1 MRRLKKKSL
10 APDQTPPTEQD
21 LSPSVSPSI
30 ATTGV
35 GTVAD
40 LIRDLAGEEAVQFP
54 SLEPSLLES
63 ELKPERK
70 SALEAAPTVSAIHSQ
85 PIVPPPL
92 QPVPDE
98 RTEGWFLGL
107 DIGTTGISAVLLN
120 PTTEQLYPIAWSV
133 LSSPTDH
140 NIDRNIDHNP
150 TPQTEQNPQE
160 KTRRF
165 RLPAVITLTPELNSP
180 KLNSPE
186 LESSGLSTP
195 ESESDPNTLTQARSP
210 FHPSLNRFS
219 LPFSLTTPQVEPSSE
234 FTDSTAAKITHPIVQ
249 QLKPCLKLGIPY
261 WSAQTNQWQPC
272 LQWSE
277 HQTLSLHDLQH
288 ALQLL
293 LQTLTQPTLTS
304 IGVLSSSG
312 LGLEEQMLQ
321 NALHQL
327 AGVVVGYPSNWT
339 DTYSF
344 NIREAILQAG
354 LVAHPEQICFLEDTV
369 ATLISV
375 LERQTEPQAE
385 KAQPIA
391 NPGGII
397 LQNADWQGQTLILT
411 AGATMTELTLVDL
424 PDDLDTLTAADFQH
438 RSLAFAG
445 NAIDQDIVCQ
455 LLYPLVCQ
463 TVPVNPR
470 QFESLRQDTDQRI
483 DLSLEAIDPMSI
495 QLDSLALPTP
505 GEPDLPQRYRL
516 HQRLESSPSGQI
528 LLTAARHLKIA
539 FQQQSYFTVQFGDRI
554 WTLFRRDLGSKVLL
568 PYVQRLNR
576 ELNALLKQAEV
587 SASEVDQ
594 VICTGGTA
602 AMGTIARWLRQKL
615 PNATIVQDTYAHPS
629 IPQEN
634 CIFSCS
640 RVAYGLAVLPLYPQL
655 LNTARHQYSD
665 YFLLMEL
672 LRHFPRRPITAKKM
686 MQLLE
691 QNGIDT
697 TSCQS
702 HILALLEGHL
712 PPGFIP
718 GDRDAPFFTKASLQ
732 NPDVYNVQLAPL
744 FQKRGDH
751 YHPNHHQHKQLQ
763 QYMSAILSNTQ
774 QTLEQ
779 PYSVTLDLSVLDAN
793 S

>member
-10 APDQTPPTEQD
+10 TPTQTSPPDQNSPPVS
-21 LSPSVSPSI
+21 SPPI
-30 ATTGV
+30 AATGV

-40 LIRDLAGEEAVQFP
+40 LIRDLAGEEAIQSFR
-54 SLEPSLLES
+54 LEPSLSES
-63 ELKPERK
+63 ELKTELK
-70 SALEAAPTVSAIHSQ
+70 SSLETAPAAFAIRSQ
-85 PIVPPPL
+85 PLVPPPL
-92 QPVPDE
+92 KPFPDE
-98 RTEGWFLGL
+98 QTKGWFLGL

-120 PTTEQLYPIAWSV
+120 PATEQLYPIAWSV
-133 LSSPTDH
+133 LPSSIDQ
-140 NIDRNIDHNP
+140 NIDQDIDQNNIAPNTP
-150 TPQTEQNPQE
+150 TSQTEQNPQE

-165 RLPAVITLTPELNSP
+165 RLPAVIAFPS
-180 KLNSPE
+180 
-186 LESSGLSTP
+186 ESFTP
-195 ESESDPNTLTQARSP
+195 ESLSPKSFTLEAEPNTPTQARSP
-210 FHPSLNRFS
+210 LQHPNRLS
-219 LPFSLTTPQVEPSSE
+219 LPLSPTTPQVEPSTGSPSTGS
-234 FTDSTAAKITHPIVQ
+234 TDSSAVKITHEIIQ
-249 QLKPCLKLGIPY
+249 QLKPCLRLGIPY

-277 HQTLSLHDLQH
+277 HQTLSLHDLQY

-304 IGVLSSSG
+304 IGVLSSGG
-312 LGLEEQMLQ
+312 LGLEDQMLQ

-327 AGVVVGYPSNWT
+327 AGVAVGYPSNWT

-354 LVAHPEQICFLEDTV
+354 FVAHPEQICFLEDTV

-375 LERQTEPQAE
+375 LQRQTE

-424 PDDLDTLTAADFQH
+424 PDDLDTLTAEDFQH
-438 RSLAFAG
+438 RSLPFAG

-463 TVPVNPR
+463 TAPVDPR
-470 QFESLRQDTDQRI
+470 QFESLRQDTAQRI

-495 QLDSLALPTP
+495 QLESLTLPTP
-505 GEPDLPQRYRL
+505 GEPDLPHRYRL
-516 HQRLESSPSGQI
+516 HQRLESSLSGQI

-539 FQQQSYFTVQFGDRI
+539 FQQQSYFTLQCGDRI
-554 WTLFRRDLGSKVLL
+554 WTLLRQDLGSKVLL

-587 SASEVDQ
+587 SAPEVDQ

-615 PNATIVQDTYAHPS
+615 PNATIVQDTYAHPT

-640 RVAYGLAVLPLYPQL
+640 RVAYGLAVLPLYPHL
-655 LNTARHQYSD
+655 LNMARHQYSD

-686 MQLLE
+686 MQILE

-697 TSCQS
+697 SSCQS
-702 HILALLEGHL
+702 HILAFLEGHL
-712 PPGFIP
+712 PPGLIP
-718 GDRDAPFFTKASLQ
+718 GDRNAPFFTKASLQ
-732 NPDVYNVQLAPL
+732 NPDVYDVQLAPL

-763 QYMSAILSNTQ
+763 QYMNAILSNTR

-779 PYSVTLDLSVLDAN
+779 PYPVTLDFSMFDADA
-793 S
+793 